1 MIRVCVRCALDTNLM
16 GQLTDKEIRV
26 ALIRHLR
33 GRPVAPKAVL
43 EEVRVHN
50 GNAIADVVAVHR
62 AAHCYEIKGET
73 DAIARIARQGS
84 YYDQAFRR
92 ITLVTTENH
101 LRQALRI
108 APAHWGVMV
117 ATSANH
123 QARAGVEG
131 PPMLRYVRKATI
143 SPRFDKHVALLAL
156 WKCELLT
163 MCGVETKNVQ
173 KLSRANLSEM
183 IAERK
188 GAREVSASIAQLL
201 LTRHINN
208 GWPVAM

>member
-1 MIRVCVRCALDTNLM
+1 M
-16 GQLTDKEIRV
+16 GQLTDKEIRA

-50 GNAIADVVAVHR
+50 GNAIADVVTVHR

-73 DAIARIARQGS
+73 DAISRIVRQGS

-101 LRQALRI
+101 LRQAQRI
-108 APAHWGVMV
+108 APAHWGVIV
-117 ATSANH
+117 ATSPVH
-123 QARAGVEG
+123 QAGANVGSL
-131 PPMLRYVRKATI
+131 PTLRYVRKATI
-143 SPRFDKHVALLAL
+143 SPKFDKQVALLAL

-163 MCGVETKNVQ
+163 MCGVESKNAQ
-173 KLSRANLSEM
+173 KLSRVNLSEM
-183 IAERK
+183 IAEK
-188 GAREVSASIAQLL
+188 TGAQEISASVAQLL
-201 LTRHINN
+201 LTRHTNN
-208 GWPVAM
+208 GWAVAM

>member
-1 MIRVCVRCALDTNLM
+1 M
-16 GQLTDKEIRV
+16 GQLTDKEIRA

-50 GNAIADVVAVHR
+50 GNAIADVVTVHR

-73 DAIARIARQGS
+73 DAISRIVRQGS

-101 LRQALRI
+101 LRQAQRI

-117 ATSANH
+117 ATSADR
-123 QARAGVEG
+123 QAGADVER
-131 PPMLRYVRKATI
+131 PPTLRYVRKATL
-143 SPRFDKHVALLAL
+143 SPKFDKQIALLAL

-163 MCGVETKNVQ
+163 MCGVETKNAQ

-183 IAERK
+183 IAERT
-188 GAREVSASIAQLL
+188 GAREISASVAQLL
-201 LTRHINN
+201 LTRHTNN